1 MKKLISAGV
10 GMLILLLST
19 NLLMAKNNKSLPD
32 KKPGLPALMWIDA
45 EANIQRFNNQD
56 TIDFYLS
63 KIKKLGFTDVVVDI
77 RLITGHVLYD
87 SKYAPKLTEWNG
99 RPIVYTFDYL
109 GYFIQKAHKIG
120 LKVQA
125 SMNTFVAGHN
135 FVDKGVIYEQGKSDW
150 ASIVYPPATGEKFI
164 PITQEK
170 QKYSA
175 MVNPVNEEFQKYIL
189 NIFAEVAAKY
199 PKLDGII
206 LDRVRYDGFTAD
218 FSDLSRQ
225 KFEAY
230 IGTKLDK
237 FPDDIY
243 RWENDVQGNLYPKKG
258 KYYLQWLE
266 WRATVIHDFMAK
278 ARKTVKAINPKLS
291 FGTYTGAW
299 YPSYFEVGVNFAS
312 KNYDPSKDFD
322 WATPTYKNTGYAELM
337 DLFSVGNYYTSITKE
352 EYRSKDAAVK
362 NETDLQAQKDVWYCV
377 EGSCENLRRIMGTNK
392 FIGGI
397 LVSQFYDN
405 PQGLTQSI
413 EMNLKKSDGVMLFDV
428 VHIID
433 KNMWKEVEEGMRAG
447 GAIK

>member
-1 MKKLISAGV
+1 MKKYLLIYL
-10 GMLILLLST
+10 GMLLLLL
-19 NLLMAKNNKSLPD
+19 NADLLNAKSNKSIPC
-32 KKPGLPALMWIDA
+32 KKSASTALMWIDA
-45 EANIQRFNNQD
+45 TANIERFNNKD
-56 TIDFYLS
+56 TIDFYLQ
-63 KIKKLGFTDVVVDI
+63 KIKKLGFTDIVVDI
-77 RLITGHVLYD
+77 RPISGYVLYD
-87 SKYAPKLTEWNG
+87 SEYAPKFTEFRG
-99 RPIVYTFDYL
+99 KPIVYTFDYL
-109 GYFIQKAHKIG
+109 GYYIEEAHKIG

-125 SMNTFVAGHN
+125 SMNTFVAGNN
-135 FVDKGVIYEQGKSDW
+135 FVDKGIIYEQGKSEW
-150 ASIVYPPATGEKFI
+150 ASIVYPPVVDGKFI

-189 NIFAEVAAKY
+189 NIFAEVATKY
-199 PKLDGII
+199 PKLDGIL

-225 KFEAY
+225 KFEEY
-230 IGTKLDK
+230 LGTKLDK

-243 RWENDVQGNLYPKKG
+243 VWKEDEQKNLYPQKG

-266 WRATVIHDFMAK
+266 WRSTVIYDFMVK
-278 ARKTVKAINPKLS
+278 ARKTVKAVNPDLS

-312 KNYDPSKDFD
+312 KNYDPSKEFD

-337 DLFSVGNYYTSITKE
+337 DLFSVGNYYKNITKE
-352 EYRSKDAAVK
+352 QYIANNTAVK
-362 NETDLQAQKDVWYCV
+362 NETDMYAKKNIWYSV
-377 EGSCENLRRIMGTNK
+377 EGSCENLRTIMGKNK
-392 FIGGI
+392 FLGGI
-397 LVSQFYDN
+397 LVSDFYKN
-405 PQGLTQSI
+405 PKGLTESI

-428 VHIID
+428 VHVID